1 MAQTS
6 DRRTC
11 LVSGTTGYLGSRL
24 RTALQQR
31 GWRVVEL
38 TRSPARDSDA
48 VSFHLGEDVPSLS
61 LTGAEAL
68 VHCAY
73 DLTQRSWPTIHRV
86 NVIGSEKLFHAA
98 REAKIGRVIYVSS
111 TSAFSGNR
119 SFYGR
124 AKLATESIA
133 SSLGA
138 SAIRPGL
145 IWGWPPGGMFKR
157 LVEQVQRRRLLPLF
171 EGGSQIQYLV
181 HEQDLTDFICRG
193 VDGQVAVA
201 KTPVTIANEQ
211 GWTLRQIL
219 EEIARAND
227 KRISFFT
234 IPWRLAWAALR
245 MAELVGMRSGGL
257 RSDSLISLVHQNP
270 DPSFALQRQLQV
282 VCRPFYID
290 TQIDARA

>member
-6 DRRTC
+6 GRHTC
-11 LVSGTTGYLGSRL
+11 LVTGATGYLGSRVKA
-24 RTALQQR
+24 ALQRR
-31 GWRVVEL
+31 GWHVVDL
-38 TRSPARDSDA
+38 TRRQGRHSD
-48 VSFHLGEDVPSLS
+48 VVPFHLGEDVPSLR
-61 LTGAEAL
+61 LLGAEAL

-73 DLTQRSWPTIHRV
+73 DSTQRSWRTIHYV
-86 NVIGSEKLFHAA
+86 NVAGSEKLFHAA
-98 REAKIGRVIYVSS
+98 READIARVIYVSS

-119 SFYGR
+119 SCYGR
-124 AKLATESIA
+124 AKLATEGIA
-133 SSLGA
+133 TSLGA
-138 SAIRPGL
+138 RAIRPGL
-145 IWGWPPGGMFKR
+145 IWGWPPGGMFRR
-157 LVEQVQRRRLLPLF
+157 LVEQVQHRRLIPLF

-193 VDGQVAVA
+193 VDGQVSFP

-234 IPWRLAWAALR
+234 VPWRLAWTVLK
-245 MAELVGMRSGGL
+245 MAELVGMRPGGF

-270 DPSFALQRQLQV
+270 DPSFALQRQFQG
-282 VCRPFYID
+282 VCRPFHID
-290 TQIDARA
+290 TPIDARV